1 MTAEDERNP
10 GNVNTSFFHFI
21 STCLLHS
28 RSKAFTLVE
37 LIIVIFIISMT
48 AALIMPSLWD
58 RGERALKTE
67 SRRIS
72 NTFRYIYDEALGKKQ
87 TFNLKINLDKDTW
100 NYASKND
107 SRSFELKDRVMFK
120 DIIVPSLGN
129 VSFGEVIMAFGP
141 LGPEEPVIV
150 HLMKNEKEYTVIFN
164 HISGRTKVYEGYRQ

>member
-1 MTAEDERNP
+1 MIATGDRTPAN
-10 GNVNTSFFHFI
+10 
-21 STCLLHS
+21 LLKSYQHYSPVTLLNSVS
-28 RSKAFTLVE
+28 RGFTLVE

-72 NTFRYIYDEALGKKQ
+72 NTLRYMYDEALGKKQ
-87 TFNLKINLDKDTW
+87 TYSLKINLDKDEW
-100 NYASKND
+100 SYISKNE
-107 SRSFELKDRVMFK
+107 SRSFELKDSVMFK

-129 VSFGEVIMAFGP
+129 VSIGEVIMAFGP

-150 HLMKNEKEYTVIFN
+150 HLMKNEKESTITFN
-164 HISGRTKVYEGYRQ
+164 HITGRTKVYEGYIE

>member
-1 MTAEDERNP
+1 MIATGDRTS
-10 GNVNTSFFHFI
+10 GNLLKSLQHYSPATLLNSI
-21 STCLLHS
+21 S
-28 RSKAFTLVE
+28 RGFTLVE

-58 RGERALKTE
+58 RGERALKAE

-72 NTFRYIYDEALGKKQ
+72 NTLRYIYDEALGKKQ
-87 TFNLKINLDKDTW
+87 TYSLKINLDKDEW
-100 NYASKND
+100 SYISKNE
-107 SRSFELKDRVMFK
+107 SRSFKLKDSVMFK

-150 HLMKNEKEYTVIFN
+150 HLMKNEKEATITFN
-164 HISGRTKVYEGYRQ
+164 HITGRSKVFEGYKK